1 MLRLAFGIQSLLAV
15 LIGWTT
21 IVGMCVEWY
30 AHYQGNQ
37 GKAYATRAELA
48 AVLSE
53 AAVPWLLAAIF
64 LALSALFV
72 PPLVVGNQMDRL
84 AVRWRAAAPLA

>member
-1 MLRLAFGIQSLLAV
+1 MLRIAFGIQSLLAV

-21 IVGMCVEWY
+21 IVGMCVEWF
-30 AHYQGNQ
+30 AHYQGR
-37 GKAYATRAELA
+37 AYASRAELA

-64 LALSALFV
+64 LALSAL
-72 PPLVVGNQMDRL
+72 LCQLWSSGTKWTD
-84 AVRWRAAAPLA
+84 

>member
-1 MLRLAFGIQSLLAV
+1 MKYPLVLRIAFGIQSLLAV

-30 AHYQGNQ
+30 AHYQGR
-37 GKAYATRAELA
+37 AYATRAELA

-64 LALSALFV
+64 LALSAL
-72 PPLVVGNQMDRL
+72 LCHLWSSGTKWTD
-84 AVRWRAAAPLA
+84 